1 MTNLIWFLII
11 GAIAGWLAGLLMKG
25 RGFGILGDI
34 VVGIV
39 GAVLGG
45 WLFGALGISAGG
57 GLAGSLIVAFIG
69 AVILLFLVRLIK
81 RAGAID
87 RSGSRGTAYR
97 LVHDDN
103 RNAPSARHGRT
114 SASRRDAD
122 VREESVPFHRGTA
135 LHARPHLPLARSRT
149 KNRDRGWPRGRGS
162 VHRSEGDH
170 ARGRDAAAR

>member
-34 VVGIV
+34 VVGII

-45 WLFGALGISAGG
+45 WLFGVLGISAGG

-81 RAGAID
+81 RA
-87 RSGSRGTAYR
+87 
-97 LVHDDN
+97 
-103 RNAPSARHGRT
+103 
-114 SASRRDAD
+114 
-122 VREESVPFHRGTA
+122 
-135 LHARPHLPLARSRT
+135 
-149 KNRDRGWPRGRGS
+149 
-162 VHRSEGDH
+162 
-170 ARGRDAAAR
+170 